1 MEKIAKTNYTV
12 DIDIDEIPK
21 MSIRILLILI
31 FIVFLPYL
39 LIHGSDLRE
48 EITILSQLL
57 DASFFSFLFRMVL
70 VGTAFVTV
78 SILGILIHEAIHAVF
93 FSLYLPSKFHGVK
106 FGFNKEHGIP
116 YVHILEPISV
126 LGFRIGAVM
135 PLIILGITPVTLGLY
150 MGSLSLTA
158 FGALFTIS
166 ASGDLLLI
174 ARTKGLPSDQKLKDL
189 SDKIGFE
196 VL

>member
-1 MEKIAKTNYTV
+1 
-12 DIDIDEIPK
+12 

-70 VGTAFVTV
+70 VGTAFVAV

-106 FGFNKEHGIP
+106 FGFNNEHGIP

-189 SDKIGFE
+189 SDRIGFE